1 MLSALRYEVRR
12 IISIRA
18 TWVLLIV
25 SLLLSAMFS
34 ALQLSISAMQ
44 SGIDGRSPVDLVF
57 DNAQNPISLVCLA
70 TIAAM
75 SFGHEYRY
83 GTMRLTLT
91 AIPRRGRMF
100 FAKTTIAAAFMLL
113 GYLLN
118 LAASFIV
125 SLIAGPD
132 RARFVSLF
140 ARQTTSTDRELGQ
153 WSSLVIE
160 DIGRAALYVV
170 IFGLFAFAITAV
182 VRNLALG
189 VVIPLI
195 LANIF
200 EPLVLG
206 FLETKWLFLNDVL
219 PFNNGTLFLD
229 WVPAGDSPGG
239 GLFSDPSQIDYA
251 ITNIISPIQ
260 AGLVFAAW
268 AVGLLALAYTLFE
281 RRDA

>member
-1 MLSALRYEVRR
+1 MIAALRYEWRR
-12 IISIRA
+12 IVSVRA
-18 TWVLLIV
+18 TWVLLFV
-25 SLLLSAMFS
+25 SALFSAAFS
-34 ALQLSISAMQ
+34 ALQVSLSEFQ
-44 SGIDGRSPVDLVF
+44 SGIDGRSPMDLVF

-91 AIPRRGRMF
+91 SIPRRGLVF
-100 FAKTTIAAAFMLL
+100 FAKAAMATLFLLL
-113 GYLLN
+113 GYSLN
-118 LAASFIV
+118 LLLSFV
-125 SLIAGPD
+125 VGVVAGD
-132 RARFVSLF
+132 QRVRFISLF
-140 ARQTTSTDRELGQ
+140 ARQTTSTDRELGE
-153 WSSLVIE
+153 WSALVIE

-195 LANIF
+195 MSNIF

-206 FLETKWLFLNDVL
+206 FLESRWLFLNDVL
-219 PFNNGTLFLD
+219 PFNSGTLFLD
-229 WVPAGDSPGG
+229 WVPAGDSPGSG
-239 GLFSDPSQIDYA
+239 IFSDPSQVDYTVTNV
-251 ITNIISPIQ
+251 ITPMQ
-260 AGLVFAAW
+260 AGAVFVAW
-268 AVGLLALAYTLFE
+268 ALMLLAAAYTLLE